1 MGWNLEDGGVPDGVA
16 GAHADPLGKRAVLLL
31 LLAELLLNLEGLLG
45 RLLMGG
51 TGGLGGE
58 GQRGVQRSCV
68 GCAPDPKKTPDGWE
82 GRGRPARGPPVQTRR
97 RRRSC
102 GHDASGRNRARHD
115 ARRAS
120 ASARAPSLRPIQT
133 QNIRPRLKPGSIPGS
148 DDAASGRGA
157 RRVARIGDVDAF
169 SAKGTRER
177 DAPS

>member
-16 GAHADPLGKRAVLLL
+16 GAHADPLGKGAVLLL

-51 TGGLGGE
+51 TGGWGGE
-58 GQRGVQRSCV
+58 GQRGVQRSV
-68 GCAPDPKKTPDGWE
+68 WGCAPDPKKTPDGWE

-102 GHDASGRNRARHD
+102 GHDASGRHRARHD

-148 DDAASGRGA
+148 DDAAFGRGA

>member
-51 TGGLGGE
+51 TGGWGGE
-58 GQRGVQRSCV
+58 GQRVFSVLVG

-82 GRGRPARGPPVQTRR
+82 GRGRRARGPPVQTRR

-102 GHDASGRNRARHD
+102 GHDAPGRHRARHD

-133 QNIRPRLKPGSIPGS
+133 QNIRPRLKPGLIPGS